1 MDEWKIG
8 PESYTSRFFLGSGK
22 TAHYTKELIDSAI
35 QRAGAQMISVA
46 VKTLDTPDSPL
57 DMIPE
62 GIRILPNTLGAHSVE
77 EAIQMAHMARDR
89 GLGDRIKIEIMT
101 DSRYFLPDPH
111 ATVDATEQLAEE
123 GFLVFPYF
131 YPEMRVAKQL
141 VAAGAAALMPLASPS
156 GSNKGLQTR
165 DFIQELIRVFDI
177 PIIVDAGIG
186 CPSQACEAMELGCAG
201 VMANTALATAEDLG
215 LMAEAFRLAIEAGH
229 AGYLSHRRKVDRKE
243 DIRNDQDRKK

>member
-1 MDEWKIG
+1 MEKWMIG

-35 QRAGAQMISVA
+35 YRAGTEMVSVA
-46 VKTLDTPDSPL
+46 VKTLDTEASPL

-77 EAIQMAHMARDR
+77 DAINMAHKARDR
-89 GLGDRIKIEIMT
+89 GLGNRIKIEIMT

-111 ATVDATEQLAEE
+111 ATVEATRRLAEE

-131 YPEMRVAKQL
+131 YPELRVTKQL
-141 VAAGAAALMPLASPS
+141 VEAGAAALMPLASPS

-165 DFIQELIRVFDI
+165 DFIEEMLKVVDL
-177 PIIVDAGIG
+177 PVIVDAGIG

-201 VMANTALATAEDLG
+201 VMANTALATADDLG
-215 LMAEAFRLAIEAGH
+215 LMAEAFRMAIDAGRS
-229 AGYLSHRRKVDRKE
+229 GYLSHKYARRQNSVFISD
-243 DIRNDQDRKK
+243 

>member
-1 MDEWKIG
+1 MEAWTIG
-8 PESYTSRFFLGSGK
+8 PDRFTSRFFLGSGK
-22 TAHYTKELIDSAI
+22 TAHYTKELIDSAVN
-35 QRAGAQMISVA
+35 RAGTEMISVA

-62 GIRILPNTLGAHSVE
+62 GICILPNTLGAHSVE
-77 EAIQMAHMARDR
+77 DAVRMAHIARDK

-111 ATVDATEQLAEE
+111 ATVDATEILAKE
-123 GFLVFPYF
+123 GFRVFPYF
-131 YPEMRVAKQL
+131 YPELRVAKQL
-141 VAAGAAALMPLASPS
+141 AQAGAEALMPLASPS

-165 DFIQELIRVFDI
+165 DFIQELVRVIDL

-186 CPSQACEAMELGCAG
+186 CPSQACEAMELGCAA

-215 LMAEAFRLAIEAGH
+215 LMAEAFRLAVEAGH
-229 AGYLSHRRKVDRKE
+229 AGYLAHRK
-243 DIRNDQDRKK
+243 NAL